1 MSQPET
7 KYAITG
13 MDCADCAR
21 TVQRGVARLDNVVKA
36 EVDYGTGTLYVTG
49 SANPDQIKERVEA
62 LGYGFAV
69 PIKKKLK
76 VEAATR
82 THDFPLAPESEPV
95 EKPKEHAPSLLRYL
109 FFAENGR
116 LSATG
121 LGASLMLAALLLSIF
136 PTPQAVIDGLCLA
149 ALGIAGR
156 PVAVSGF
163 NALRLS
169 RELNINSLMTI
180 AAVGAVIIAQYAE
193 AAVVMVLFSIGEA
206 LEGYTADRARRSLR
220 TLLDLT
226 PPDAL
231 LLRDGKTITVPAA
244 SLQVADV
251 VLVQPSQRIPAD
263 GVILTGAGGV
273 NQAPITGESM
283 PVAKT
288 VGDVVYAGTINGDA
302 ALTVRVTADAEDTT
316 LARMVRLIEE
326 SGRDRAPAQRAIDQF
341 AKWYTPAIVILATGV
356 ALIPPLFF
364 NAPFFNTP
372 EVSGWLYR
380 ALALLVIACPCA
392 LVISAPITI
401 ISGITAAARRGVL
414 IKGGA
419 HLEALAQI
427 KGVAFDK
434 TGTLTRGE
442 PAVLTSRAAGC
453 VTPDCPAC
461 TDVLAVAAALEGQ
474 SAHPLAQAIVRA
486 AESRGLAEAYAPA
499 QAVEQMAGLGL
510 RGTLNER
517 EITVGAHRL
526 FDAQYPHEAA
536 LCAEINAAESQGQ
549 TAVLLADNG
558 TVRGYLTLADTVR
571 AESAEVVQGLHAL
584 GLQTAMLTGDN
595 PAAAQAIARQVG
607 VSLVRAS
614 LLPADKVSAVQS
626 LTAEVGALAMVGDG
640 VNDAPALAAA
650 SVGISVGGAAS
661 AQAMETAD
669 IVLMAD
675 GLKGLPVALGIAR
688 FTRGLVFQNAI
699 LALAIK
705 LIFVALAIEG
715 SGSLWAAVFADVG
728 VALLVAFNGMRPL
741 RATNDNLS
749 AGNSLG

>member
-1 MSQPET
+1 MSDSES
-7 KYAITG
+7 KYVITG

-21 TVQRGVARLDNVVKA
+21 SVQRGVARLDKVVKA
-36 EVDYGTGTLYVTG
+36 EVDFGTSTLYVTG
-49 SANPDQIKERVEA
+49 SAAMSDIKARVEA

-69 PIKKKLK
+69 PVSRKKA
-76 VEAATR
+76 EAESPTPQPAHQASEKT
-82 THDFPLAPESEPV
+82 PERPS
-95 EKPKEHAPSLLRYL
+95 SLLRYL

-116 LSATG
+116 PSATG
-121 LGASLMLAALLLSIF
+121 LGAGLMLFALFLAVF
-136 PTPQAVIDGLCLA
+136 PTPQVAIDLLCLA
-149 ALGIAGR
+149 ALLIAGR

-169 RELNINSLMTI
+169 RELNINTLMTI
-180 AAVGAVIIAQYAE
+180 AAVGAVIIGQYAE
-193 AAVVMVLFSIGEA
+193 AAVVMVLFSVGEA
-206 LEGYTADRARRSLR
+206 LEGYTADRARKSLR

-226 PPDAL
+226 PPTAL
-231 LLRDGKTITVPAA
+231 LLRDGKTVSVPAE
-244 SLQVADV
+244 SLHINDV
-251 VLVQPSQRIPAD
+251 VMVQPGQRIPAD

-288 VGDVVYAGTINGDA
+288 SGDTVYAGTINGDA
-302 ALTVRVTADAEDTT
+302 ALTVRVTAEADDTT
-316 LARMVRLIEE
+316 LARMVRLIED

-341 AKWYTPAIVILATGV
+341 AKWYTPAIVLLATGV
-356 ALIPPLFF
+356 ALIPPLLFG
-364 NAPFFNTP
+364 APFYDTA
-372 EVSGWLYR
+372 EASGWLYR

-419 HLEALAQI
+419 HLEALAQV
-427 KGVAFDK
+427 KGIAFDK

-442 PAVLTSRAAGC
+442 PAVLTTRAAGC
-453 VTPDCPAC
+453 ATPDCPDC

-474 SAHPLAQAIVRA
+474 SAHPLAQAVVRA
-486 AESRGLAEAYAPA
+486 AESRGLANVYPPA
-499 QAVEQMAGLGL
+499 HHVEQMAGLGV
-510 RGTLNER
+510 RGMMNER
-517 EITVGAHRL
+517 QITVGAHRL
-526 FDAQYPHEAA
+526 FDADYPHDAA
-536 LCAEINAAESQGQ
+536 LCAEITAAESQGQ

-558 TVRGYLTLADTVR
+558 AVRGYLTLSDTVR
-571 AESAEVVQGLHAL
+571 PESAEVIRQIHAL

-595 PAAAQAIARQVG
+595 PAAASAIAAQVG
-607 VSLVRAS
+607 VSHVRAS
-614 LLPADKVSAVQS
+614 LLPADKVSAVQA
-626 LTAEVGALAMVGDG
+626 LTTQIGALAMVGDG

-650 SVGISVGGAAS
+650 SVGIAVGGAAS

-675 GLKGLPVALGIAR
+675 GLKSLPAALSIAR
-688 FTRGLVFQNAI
+688 FTRQLVFQNAI

-705 LIFVALAIEG
+705 LVFVALAIEG

-741 RATNDNLS
+741 RSNGT
-749 AGNSLG
+749 GRMQ